1 MYVAFLALV
10 VQIANLVCNKKLDGV
25 TAVRDE
31 SDRDGM
37 RIVVELR
44 RAANATV
51 VLNNLYMRTRLQT
64 TFPGHMLAIVDGG
77 TKPER
82 LNLKRALQ
90 LFIDFRFVSSYYYG
104 IVTNA

>member
-1 MYVAFLALV
+1 MR
-10 VQIANLVCNKKLDGV
+10 IANLVSNKKIDGV

-44 RAANATV
+44 RATNARV

-64 TFPGHMLAIVDGG
+64 AFPGHIIAIVDGG

-82 LNLKRALQ
+82 LTLKRALQ
-90 LFIDFRFVSSYYYG
+90 LFINFRLKLFHCL
-104 IVTNA
+104 